1 MRGRRARRADVWGAG
16 ARPPPYIWYA
26 AAQDRQGIHG
36 MMTVGRL
43 ERFFTDGWNRHD
55 VDLLMTLRLIGAR
68 HFRLWM
74 LWTRGFLRYPGLCS
88 ATTE

>member
-1 MRGRRARRADVWGAG
+1 
-16 ARPPPYIWYA
+16 
-26 AAQDRQGIHG
+26 

-55 VDLLMTLRLIGAR
+55 VDLLMTLWLIGDR

-88 ATTE
+88 ATTERGRLLLTI

>member
-1 MRGRRARRADVWGAG
+1 
-16 ARPPPYIWYA
+16 
-26 AAQDRQGIHG
+26 

-74 LWTRGFLRYPGLCS
+74 LWTRGLLRYTGLSS
-88 ATTE
+88 ATEINVDNPIRALHPGPSEVGRA